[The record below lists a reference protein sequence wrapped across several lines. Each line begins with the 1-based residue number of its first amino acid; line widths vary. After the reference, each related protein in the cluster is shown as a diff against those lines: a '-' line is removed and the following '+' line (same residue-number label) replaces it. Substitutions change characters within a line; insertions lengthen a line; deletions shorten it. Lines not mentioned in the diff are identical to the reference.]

1 MKPQIPKKVVT
12 IELTEQVF
20 DKINDFRGGVSISDY
35 IAELITEHIKKQKKI
50 PPEVVDKA
58 LID

>member
-1 MKPQIPKKVVT
+1 VVT